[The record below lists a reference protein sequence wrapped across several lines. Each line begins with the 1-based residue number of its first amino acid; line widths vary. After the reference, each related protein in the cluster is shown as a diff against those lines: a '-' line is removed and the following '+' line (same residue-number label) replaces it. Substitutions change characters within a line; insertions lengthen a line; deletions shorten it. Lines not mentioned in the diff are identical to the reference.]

1 MLLHCAVFLRGS
13 AVDLKATQRLTS
25 RRDACVESCMSKQKG
40 VHSFTLCR
48 LLRLSVI
55 GRRCP
60 ADYIVQGRTAA
71 HCHALEQL
79 PNKVK

>member
-1 MLLHCAVFLRGS
+1 
-13 AVDLKATQRLTS
+13 
-25 RRDACVESCMSKQKG
+25 MSKQKG
-40 VHSFTLCR
+40 VHSFALCR